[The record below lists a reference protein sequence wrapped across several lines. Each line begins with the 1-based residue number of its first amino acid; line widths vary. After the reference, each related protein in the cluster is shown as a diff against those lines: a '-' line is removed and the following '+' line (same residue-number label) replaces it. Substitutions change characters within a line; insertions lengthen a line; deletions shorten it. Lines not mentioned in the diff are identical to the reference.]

1 MNTTIN
7 KALVAI
13 IGGAIILANSLF
25 NTDWVVD
32 EAMINSIA
40 AVVTPIL
47 VYLVPNKAAA

>member
-1 MNTTIN
+1 MNGSIN

-13 IGGAIILANSLF
+13 IGGAVILANTLF

-32 EAMINSIA
+32 EAMVNSIA

-47 VYLVPNKAAA
+47 VWAVPNVKA

>member
-13 IGGAIILANSLF
+13 IGGAVILANSLL

-32 EAMINSIA
+32 ETMINSIA

-47 VYLVPNKAAA
+47 VYLVPNAKA

>member
-1 MNTTIN
+1 MNSNIN

-13 IGGAIILANSLF
+13 VGGVVILANSLF

-47 VYLVPNKAAA
+47 VYLVPNAKA